1 MRLVLDAGAA
11 LEVVLKRGRAGDF
24 VRAIQEADTV
34 MAPELLV
41 PEVVNAIWKYHQ
53 FDRLDLNICNEAL
66 ELAIDLVDDLV
77 SCKDLW
83 REAFFLAR
91 RNRRPAYDMFYI
103 ALARREDAAILTMD
117 RALRKEA
124 ERHGIQV
131 I

>member
-1 MRLVLDAGAA
+1 VRLVLDASAA
-11 LEVVLKRGRAGDF
+11 LEIVLERSRAGDLM
-24 VRAIQEADTV
+24 RAIQEADVV

-53 FDRLDLNICNEAL
+53 FDHLDLNTCHQAL
-66 ELAIDLVDDLV
+66 ELAIGLADDLV

-83 REAFFLAR
+83 REAFLLAR
-91 RNRRPAYDMFYI
+91 ENRRPAYDMFYI

-117 RALRKEA
+117 KALRKEA
-124 ERHGIQV
+124 ERCGVRV